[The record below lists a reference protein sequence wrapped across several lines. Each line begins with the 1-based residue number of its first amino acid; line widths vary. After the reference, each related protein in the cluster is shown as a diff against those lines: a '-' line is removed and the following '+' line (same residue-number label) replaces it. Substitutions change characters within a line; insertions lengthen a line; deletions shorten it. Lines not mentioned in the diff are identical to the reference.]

1 LTNSDREDH
10 FTVQEGEYTL
20 KDAHGN
26 KLDTKALAQRAL
38 KDKLIK
44 ASGTGKV
51 TVNRKYDVPY
61 LAGSSLDGK
70 TVYIDKRIPQKLV
83 IKGKAFDPS
92 SALVAH
98 EEAEHKAMM
107 AGKSY
112 ATAHKEDGLPAEKK
126 VVDAAGVSWSAYQE
140 QMHKLA
146 EKVTEPEKTKNPP
159 PDLYLK
165 PYPHREAEM
174 LEHEEKYRQEGLRH
188 GK

>member
-1 LTNSDREDH
+1 LTSQDREDH

-20 KDAHGN
+20 RDAYGN
-26 KLDTKALAQRAL
+26 KLDTKTLAQRAL
-38 KDKLIK
+38 KDKIIA

-51 TVNRKYDVPY
+51 TVNRDYDVPY

-70 TVYIDKRIPQKLV
+70 TVYIDKRVPHTLV
-83 IKGKAFDPS
+83 IKGKSFDPAG
-92 SALVAH
+92 ALVAH

-107 AGKSY
+107 GTKSY
-112 ATAHKEDGLPAEKK
+112 VAAHRENGLPAERK
-126 VVDAAGVSWSAYQE
+126 VVEAAGVSWPAYQE

-146 EKVTEPEKTKNPP
+146 ENVTEPEHPKNPP

-174 LEHEEKYRQEGLRH
+174 LEHEQHDELRH
-188 GK
+188 AK